1 MNRSLSSPALVPEVG
16 TIERRVERLRRVG
29 WMLDSTFKLP
39 GTGIR
44 FGFDSLIGLV
54 PGLGDLIAGA
64 LSLYIIA
71 ESARLGVPR
80 GLLLRMGWNVAVDT
94 FVGEVPILGDI
105 FDVAWKANMRNLALL
120 EDHLQQPAASARSS
134 RGFLVVLCLG
144 LLLLTVGAI
153 TLAILL
159 FRFFDGL
166 LKGGLIG

>member
-29 WMLDSTFKLP
+29 WMLDSTFKVP

-44 FGFDSLIGLV
+44 FGLDSLIGLV
-54 PGLGDLIAGA
+54 PGLGDLIGGA

-80 GLLLRMGWNVAVDT
+80 GLLLRMGWNVALDT
-94 FVGEVPILGDI
+94 FVGEVPILGDL

-120 EDHLQQPAASARSS
+120 EGHLQQPVASARSS
-134 RGFLVVLCLG
+134 RGFVVVLCLG

-153 TLAILL
+153 TLAVLL
-159 FRFFDGL
+159 FHFFDSL

>member
-29 WMLDSTFKLP
+29 WMLDSTFKVP

-44 FGFDSLIGLV
+44 FGLDSLIGLV
-54 PGLGDLIAGA
+54 PGLGDLIGGA

-80 GLLLRMGWNVAVDT
+80 GLLLRMGWNVALDT
-94 FVGEVPILGDI
+94 FVGEVPILGDL

-120 EDHLQQPAASARSS
+120 EGHLQQPVASARSS
-134 RGFLVVLCLG
+134 RGFVVVLCLG

-153 TLAILL
+153 TLAVLL
-159 FRFFDGL
+159 FRFFDSL

>member
-1 MNRSLSSPALVPEVG
+1 MNRSLTSPALVPEVG

-54 PGLGDLIAGA
+54 PGLGDLVGGA

-80 GLLLRMGWNVAVDT
+80 SLLLRMGWNVAVDT
-94 FVGEVPILGDI
+94 FVGEVPILGDL

-120 EDHLQQPAASARSS
+120 EGHLQQPISSARSS
-134 RGFLVVLCLG
+134 RGFVVVLCLG

-153 TLAILL
+153 TLAVLL
-159 FRFFDGL
+159 FRFFDSL
-166 LKGGLIG
+166 LRGGLIG

>member
-44 FGFDSLIGLV
+44 FGLDSLIGLV
-54 PGLGDLIAGA
+54 PGLGDLIGGA

-80 GLLLRMGWNVAVDT
+80 GLLLRMGWNVALDT
-94 FVGEVPILGDI
+94 FVGEVPILGDL

-120 EDHLQQPAASARSS
+120 EGHLQQPIASARSS
-134 RGFLVVLCLG
+134 RGFVVVLCLG

-153 TLAILL
+153 TLAVLL
-159 FRFFDGL
+159 FRFFDSL

>member
-1 MNRSLSSPALVPEVG
+1 MNRSLPSPALVPEVG

-54 PGLGDLIAGA
+54 PGLGDLVAGA

-80 GLLLRMGWNVAVDT
+80 TLLLRMGWNVAVDT
-94 FVGEVPILGDI
+94 FVGEVPILGDL

-120 EDHLQQPAASARSS
+120 EGHLQQPVASARSS
-134 RGFLVVLCLG
+134 RGFVVVLCLG

-153 TLAILL
+153 TLAVLL
-159 FRFFDGL
+159 FQFFDSL